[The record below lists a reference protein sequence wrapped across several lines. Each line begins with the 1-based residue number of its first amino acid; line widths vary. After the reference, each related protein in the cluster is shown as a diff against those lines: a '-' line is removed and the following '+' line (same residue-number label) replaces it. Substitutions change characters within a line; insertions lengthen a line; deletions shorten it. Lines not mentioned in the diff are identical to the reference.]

1 MVMGQISARAK
12 RTENVM
18 ETPEDVAVMLR
29 LHEAGWGTKAIAEQ
43 LGCARNTVRRYLRL
57 GGWRRYGGGGRAKA
71 LDDHQAFVERSFDQ
85 HRGNAEVVRQELA
98 KEGVAV
104 SLRTVERAVEERRR
118 QRRTEAVATVRFE
131 TAPGHQ
137 AQVDFGELVVS
148 IGGRPRKVFLCVLT
162 LGWSRRMFVQAF
174 ENERQ
179 ANWLRCLEAS
189 FVHFG
194 GVPKEVLV
202 DNARA
207 LVSKHDVET
216 GEVVFA
222 ERFTQFAAHFGFRP
236 RACAPYRARTKGKD
250 ERGVQ
255 YVKRNAIAGRTFPS
269 WEALSAWL
277 VEWTR
282 TVADVR
288 VHGTTGERPIDRFE
302 AKERAALS
310 PLTRG
315 AFVEERVLHRRVHND
330 ACVEVDRNWYTVPW
344 PLLGAKVVV
353 RVRDH
358 RVDVVHAKQIV
369 ASHTRAEGRR
379 QRVVDE
385 AHWEG
390 LTPPRRTSATAPSPE
405 PPGEFERALDVYAA
419 IADGEAA

>member
-1 MVMGQISARAK
+1 
-12 RTENVM
+12 
-18 ETPEDVAVMLR
+18 
-29 LHEAGWGTKAIAEQ
+29 
-43 LGCARNTVRRYLRL
+43 
-57 GGWRRYGGGGRAKA
+57 
-71 LDDHQAFVERSFDQ
+71 
-85 HRGNAEVVRQELA
+85 
-98 KEGVAV
+98 
-104 SLRTVERAVEERRR
+104 
-118 QRRTEAVATVRFE
+118 
-131 TAPGHQ
+131 
-137 AQVDFGELVVS
+137 
-148 IGGRPRKVFLCVLT
+148 
-162 LGWSRRMFVQAF
+162 MFVQAF

-288 VHGTTGERPIDRFE
+288 VHGTTVERPIDRFE
-302 AKERAALS
+302 SKERAALS

-390 LTPPRRTSATAPSPE
+390 LTPPRRTGVPAPTPE